1 VTAGATLQRVADVPI
16 YFADPLVRR
25 SPNLQRTV
33 DARPPA
39 ALFSAATL
47 AVLGLGEGDK
57 VRLRQPGGEA
67 TLVARRDDR
76 IADGAVQVAAAH
88 PSTATLPMM
97 FGEISAEKVADDADS
112 AAGELQLAGQ
122 QA

>member
-1 VTAGATLQRVADVPI
+1 VADVPI

-33 DARPPA
+33 DAKPPA
-39 ALFSAATL
+39 ALFSAATMT
-47 AVLGLGEGDK
+47 VLGLEEGDR
-57 VRLRQPGGEA
+57 VRLRQAGGEA

-76 IADGAVQVAAAH
+76 IAAGAVHVSAAH

-97 FGEISAEKVADDADS
+97 FGEISAEKVADDVD
-112 AAGELQLAGQ
+112 AGELELAGQ